1 MKYWENGFYLEQNA
15 NNTRLEITDEY
26 WAELLEKQSKGYTIK
41 LANGQLQAVENT
53 LTESEKRQ
61 IRIDELKTLL
71 RESDYKALKYAEGE
85 ISELDYAETKA
96 QRREWRAEINRLG
109 G

>member
-15 NNTRLEITDEY
+15 SNTRLAISDEY
-26 WAELLEKQSKGYTIK
+26 WAELLEKQSKGYSIK
-41 LANGQLQAVENT
+41 LINGQLKAVENT
-53 LTESEKRQ
+53 LTESEKID
-61 IRIDELKTLL
+61 IRITELKMLL
-71 RESDYKALKYAEGE
+71 AQTDYKAIKYAEGE
-85 ISELDYAETKA
+85 ISEIDYAETKA